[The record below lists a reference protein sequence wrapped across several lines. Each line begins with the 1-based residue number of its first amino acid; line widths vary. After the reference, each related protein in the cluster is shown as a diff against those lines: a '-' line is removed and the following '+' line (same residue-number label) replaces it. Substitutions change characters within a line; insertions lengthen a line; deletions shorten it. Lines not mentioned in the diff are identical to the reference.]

1 MKYTVDIDSVIN
13 DLIKNNVGICPALGC
28 RKWHKCFHINAFDHP
43 IYEMYYRDLILHSDD
58 ISHLIGQDVLKQLI
72 NNPGLFQSP
81 LFHLLFKTFV
91 AAEGKFIKNYI
102 PQNSHEER
110 LTGHLVS
117 EIENGLFILH
127 EYFEQ
132 KSDEL
137 YGVNVPLNFYYAD
150 LSANKQESLTGADL
164 GLIFYVNL
172 PDGQKHIRIAA
183 IQAKKVYKTSA
194 RIDSNQ
200 LNTIIDE
207 YGDNAYYMFYDMTYG
222 KLSPMIQRA
231 EFVKREMD
239 NDTSNSYQRNLITN
253 RGVPLSIFLIF
264 DLLNSALD
272 SKETFSSLWE
282 AKKSLIH
289 PGGGKN
295 NWRRNKDKPDFDNS
309 PTRILAITIGNI
321 EKEEYSNIRDF
332 FKNDYPEIEE

>member
-1 MKYTVDIDSVIN
+1 MKYSVDIDEIIN
-13 DLIKNNVGICPALGC
+13 ELFRKNIGLVPSFENGYHHHHPRFCLDC
-28 RKWHKCFHINAFDHP
+28 HP
-43 IYEMYYRDLILHSDD
+43 IWNRYHHSLSFDEWYT
-58 ISHLIGQDVLKQLI
+58 SSSAECRSLI
-72 NNPGLFQSP
+72 NNPIWFQSP
-81 LFHLLFKTFV
+81 LFQLLFKSFV
-91 AAEGKFIKNYI
+91 AAEGKFIMNFI

-132 KSDEL
+132 KSNEL

-150 LSANKQESLTGADL
+150 LSANKQESFTGADL

-172 PDGQKHIRIAA
+172 PNGQRHIRIAA

-194 RIDSNQ
+194 RIDPKQ
-200 LNTIIDE
+200 LNTIIDG
-207 YGDNAYYMFYDMTYG
+207 YGDNAYYMFYDMTFG

-231 EFVKREMD
+231 EFVKRELD
-239 NDTSNSYQRNLITN
+239 KDASNSYQRNHITN

-264 DLLNSALD
+264 DLLNSAMD

-282 AKKSLIH
+282 AKNSLIH
-289 PGGGKN
+289 PKGGNN
-295 NWRRNKDKPDFDNS
+295 NWRRNNDKPDFDNS
-309 PTRILAITIGNI
+309 PTRILAITVGNI
-321 EKEEYSNIRDF
+321 EKDEYSNIRDF
-332 FKNDYPEIEE
+332 FKNDYPKIEE